1 MANNIAIIQQK
12 KNDRFLMIEELTK
25 KGFKD
30 IASYMNQ
37 TIASQSHVLKE
48 EIMMSVRTDMMT
60 CMLDVE
66 ST

>member
-1 MANNIAIIQQK
+1 
-12 KNDRFLMIEELTK
+12 MIEELKK

>member
-1 MANNIAIIQQK
+1 VANNIAILQQK
-12 KNDRFLMIEELTK
+12 KNEKFLMIEELTK

-30 IASYMNQ
+30 LAQYMTQ
-37 TIASQSHVLKE
+37 TIASQSHTLRE

>member
-1 MANNIAIIQQK
+1 M
-12 KNDRFLMIEELTK
+12 MEELTK

-30 IASYMNQ
+30 LAQYMTQ
-37 TIASQSHVLKE
+37 TIASQSHTLRE